1 MATTWGSSGST
12 ATRRRYVGVTMRCQF
27 LCARVRVRTLF
38 LCECYRL
45 HFFIFVFLQS
55 LVWPAFALQKVYD
68 HNVRVPM
75 LWKGPGIIKGAELP
89 IVSSMADIA
98 PTLLELIGATDA
110 ESVAMDGTS
119 FAQQLLEPSRSLLLG
134 ETGSQ
139 QGGEARRRR
148 QRVSAAE
155 GFGRTA
161 TLIEYVESGGRPRC
175 SNAMDPPAPQNIS
188 CHWHDGPNNTFSALR
203 IISPKLGDLMYVWL
217 RMIDDELSATIITT
231 LAATPPQTALL
242 EQDGRLSRLSDLGFK
257 NPLTYMRMYVCALVL
272 TCAHS

>member
-12 ATRRRYVGVTMRCQF
+12 ATRRRYVGVTMWCQF

-55 LVWPAFALQKVYD
+55 LVWHAFALQKVYD

-119 FAQQLLEPSRSLLLG
+119 FAQQLLEPSRSVLLG

-139 QGGEARRRR
+139 QEEEARRRQ
-148 QRVSAAE
+148 QRVSVAE

-217 RMIDDELSATIITT
+217 GMIDDELSTTINTT